1 MDLDPRPERRRTR
14 DGEGPRW
21 DVVRGEVLERDDHT
35 CQRCGYRRPVDA
47 GHEGTDGARD
57 HEDDARDLEVHD
69 TASFSGQA
77 SLADLDRLVT
87 VCRPCHA
94 TLHPDDPAYGDLRDA
109 APLFPRPDAPPSVAT
124 MRTDRQH
131 VCQRC
136 QRAVDAATDLAAYAP
151 DDGGTYVL
159 CEPCAGA
166 LLAAGYDPAD
176 FEVAGDLDVAALES
190 RAGEAP
196 VRPVLLAS
204 GPVRALRPPETDLE
218 RLVFDTPLRYVANPF
233 GLTALFVIV
242 GVALSF
248 WLF

>member
-14 DGEGPRW
+14 DGEGARW
-21 DVVRGEVLERDDHT
+21 DAVRDAALERDDRT
-35 CQRCGYRRPVDA
+35 CRRCGYRRRQPP
-47 GHEGTDGARD
+47 
-57 HEDDARDLEVHD
+57 DDAERDLEVHD

-94 TLHPDDPAYGDLRDA
+94 TLHPDDPAYRDLA
-109 APLFPRPDAPPSVAT
+109 EGAPLFPRPDAPPAVAT
-124 MRTDRQH
+124 MRTERQH

-136 QRAVDAATDLAAYAP
+136 QRMVDSATDLAAYAP

-166 LLAAGYDPAD
+166 LLAVGYDPAD
-176 FEVAGDLDVAALES
+176 FEVAGELDVAALES
-190 RAGEAP
+190 QASQAP
-196 VRPVLLAS
+196 VRPALFAT
-204 GPVRALRPPETDLE
+204 GPVRALRPPETGLE
-218 RLVFDTPLRYVANPF
+218 RLLFDTPLRYVVNPF
-233 GLTALFVIV
+233 GLTALFILV
-242 GVALSF
+242 GVFLSF

>member
-21 DVVRGEVLERDDHT
+21 DAVRGAVLERDDHT
-35 CQRCGYRRPVDA
+35 CQRCGYRRD
-47 GHEGTDGARD
+47 EGGDGG
-57 HEDDARDLEVHD
+57 RDLEVHD
-69 TASFSGQA
+69 TAGFSGQA

-94 TLHPDDPAYGDLRDA
+94 TLHPDDPAYGDLA
-109 APLFPRPDAPPSVAT
+109 GGAPLFPRPEAPPSVST

-136 QRAVDAATDLAAYAP
+136 QRAVDAATDLAAYRP
-151 DDGGTYVL
+151 SDGDGTYVL

-176 FEVAGDLDVAALES
+176 FEVAGDLDAAALVS

-196 VRPVLLAS
+196 VRPALLAS

-218 RLVFDTPLRYVANPF
+218 RLVFDTPLRFVANPF
-233 GLTALFVIV
+233 GLTALFVVV